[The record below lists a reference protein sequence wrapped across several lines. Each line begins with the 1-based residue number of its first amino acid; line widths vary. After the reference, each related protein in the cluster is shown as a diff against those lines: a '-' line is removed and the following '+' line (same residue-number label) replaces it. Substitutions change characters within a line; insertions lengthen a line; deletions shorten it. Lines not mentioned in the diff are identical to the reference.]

1 MSIDS
6 LLRQIII
13 ILLRFWLEISV
24 NMQWIYDMPRI
35 CSEFAQNLLRI
46 CWESAENLLR
56 IYSEFAE
63 NLIRNCWESAHNL
76 QRICTDFAENLLR
89 ICWESAHCLLSICW
103 DSAEN
108 LLRICWELTIRICWE
123 GLIDEGTYLER
134 KVVWIRK
141 LENKAIINF
150 IYLIS
155 WHFTEFF

>member
-1 MSIDS
+1 MFLQKWYEPIFLRPACYLDLNLRKIKRWSDACWSRPRLLQLFTKQFSLFLSIMSIDS

-76 QRICTDFAENLLR
+76 QRICTNFAENLLR

-108 LLRICWELTIRICWE
+108 
-123 GLIDEGTYLER
+123 
-134 KVVWIRK
+134 
-141 LENKAIINF
+141 
-150 IYLIS
+150 
-155 WHFTEFF
+155 

>member
-1 MSIDS
+1 MALQFKRSMICWDS
-6 LLRQIII
+6 AQHLLRLI
-13 ILLRFWLEISV
+13 RFCWES
-24 NMQWIYDMPRI
+24 
-35 CSEFAQNLLRI
+35 AQNLLRI
-46 CWESAENLLR
+46 CL
-56 IYSEFAE
+56 
-63 NLIRNCWESAHNL
+63 
-76 QRICTDFAENLLR
+76 DFAENLLR
-89 ICWESAHCLLSICW
+89 IFWESAQSLLRICSEIAENLLSICW

-108 LLRICWELTIRICWE
+108 LLRIFWELTIRICWE